1 MIISVTGSPVT
12 VVFFARR
19 STIIHYLRLIMVE
32 NYNKNFE
39 KVMKKNFT
47 NIFILSILEK
57 GPSHGYKIGNEIEK
71 RSLGMWNPSA
81 STLYWILNNLREKGF
96 IRLLE
101 EDKVKKVYEI
111 TDMGEE
117 ALRLMKATQKK
128 IRNTYR
134 RFLAASIDIRDSS
147 DLEELERFDEI
158 PSIQVLPTALRP
170 ERFKGNISLN
180 ERIILLETKK
190 AALVETRDRMDE
202 YIKDFDNTILKLRNE
217 LDKQEN

>member
-1 MIISVTGSPVT
+1 
-12 VVFFARR
+12 
-19 STIIHYLRLIMVE
+19 MVE

-57 GPSHGYKIGNEIEK
+57 SPSHGYKIGNEIEK

-96 IRLLE
+96 IKLLE
-101 EDKVKKVYEI
+101 EEKIKKVYEI
-111 TDMGEE
+111 TDTGKE
-117 ALRLMKATQKK
+117 ALRLMKLTQRK

-134 RFLAASIDIRDSS
+134 RFLAASIDIQDSS
-147 DLEELERFDEI
+147 DIEELERFDEI

-170 ERFKGNISLN
+170 ERFEGNISLS
-180 ERIILLETKK
+180 ERIHLLEIKK
-190 AALVETRDRMDE
+190 AALVETRDRMEE
-202 YIKDFDNTILKLRNE
+202 YIKDFDKTISKLNSE
-217 LDKQEN
+217 LDKQRNNKK

>member
-1 MIISVTGSPVT
+1 MCI
-12 VVFFARR
+12 RDR
-19 STIIHYLRLIMVE
+19 
-32 NYNKNFE
+32 
-39 KVMKKNFT
+39 
-47 NIFILSILEK
+47 
-57 GPSHGYKIGNEIEK
+57 
-71 RSLGMWNPSA
+71 
-81 STLYWILNNLREKGF
+81 YWILNNLREKGF

-117 ALRLMKATQKK
+117 ALGLMKATQKK

>member
-1 MIISVTGSPVT
+1 
-12 VVFFARR
+12 
-19 STIIHYLRLIMVE
+19 MVE

-39 KVMKKNFT
+39 KLMKKNFT

-101 EDKVKKVYEI
+101 EDNIKKIYEI
-111 TDMGEE
+111 SDTGKE
-117 ALRLMKATQKK
+117 ALRLMKITQRK

-147 DLEELERFDEI
+147 DLEELEFFDEI

-170 ERFKGNISLN
+170 ERFEGNITLN
-180 ERIILLETKK
+180 ERINLLESKK
-190 AALVETRDRMDE
+190 VALVETRDRMDE
-202 YIKDFDNTILKLRNE
+202 YIKDFDETISKLKNE
-217 LDKQEN
+217 LDKEEK

>member
-1 MIISVTGSPVT
+1 
-12 VVFFARR
+12 
-19 STIIHYLRLIMVE
+19 MVE

-57 GPSHGYKIGNEIEK
+57 SPSYGYKIGNEIEK

-96 IRLLE
+96 IKLLE

-111 TDMGEE
+111 TDMGKE
-117 ALRLMKATQKK
+117 ALRLMKLTQRK

-134 RFLAASIDIRDSS
+134 RFLAASIDIQDSS
-147 DLEELERFDEI
+147 DIEELERFDEI

-170 ERFKGNISLN
+170 ERFEGNISLS
-180 ERIILLETKK
+180 EKIHLLEVKK
-190 AALVETRDRMDE
+190 AALVETRDRMEE
-202 YIKDFDNTILKLRNE
+202 YIKDFDETILKLNNE
-217 LDKQEN
+217 LDKQKNNEK